1 MEFEYS
7 LGNVVS
13 CKMAMFCQMMIF
25 NIVIQCVSGFDRD
38 GSFLLDLF
46 LGLAVFFVIIC
57 NFFLHIFWGTF
68 LHLEKIG
75 LNHP

>member
-7 LGNVVS
+7 LGNAVS
-13 CKMAMFCQMMIF
+13 CKMAMFCQMMILS
-25 NIVIQCVSGFDRD
+25 IVIQCVSGLDRD

-46 LGLAVFFVIIC
+46 LRLAVFFVIIC
-57 NFFLHIFWGTF
+57 NFFCISFGAF